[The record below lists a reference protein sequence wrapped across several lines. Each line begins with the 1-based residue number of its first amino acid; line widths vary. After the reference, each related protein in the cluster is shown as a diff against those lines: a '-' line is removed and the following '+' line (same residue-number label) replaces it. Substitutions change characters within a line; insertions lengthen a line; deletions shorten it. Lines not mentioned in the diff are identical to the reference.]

1 MSLPLRPEVQV
12 LVHIRPVFKELLI
25 TSSLAL
31 ATVDVLGFIKPSPR
45 LS

>member
-1 MSLPLRPEVQV
+1 
-12 LVHIRPVFKELLI
+12 LLI

-31 ATVDVLGFIKPSPR
+31 ATVDVLGFIKPNPR